1 MMFNKKSLKEYL
13 NKLNLDKEDFIIVA
27 GGSLLLQNIKETTED
42 IDLYVNKKCFDKLTK
57 LFEVKLSGKP
67 YENHYIITD
76 KLEVV
81 LKNEFSKISYILIDG
96 FKCSSLDFEYN
107 WMKQQNRIKDRKTI
121 KKLEKYFIIK
131 NTEKT

>member
-1 MMFNKKSLKEYL
+1 MFNKKSLKEYL

-27 GGSLLLQNIKETTED
+27 GGSLLLQNLKETTED

-57 LFEVKLSGKP
+57 LFEVKLSNKP

-81 LKNEFSKISYILIDG
+81 LKNDLDRTDYIVVDE
-96 FKCSSLDFEYN
+96 FKCSSLDFE
-107 WMKQQNRIKDRKTI
+107 
-121 KKLEKYFIIK
+121 
-131 NTEKT
+131 